1 MAIDLHTHSTASD
14 GSASPAEVV
23 RLAARAGLDAVALT
37 DHDTVEGLAEAT
49 VEADRAGV
57 RLVPGCEISCDPAGR
72 FPGTMHL
79 LVYFLDRRDDRNGTD
94 LEAAPLPARFRALR
108 EARNTRNEKIVAAL
122 HDHGVDIAL
131 DDVLAEAGGGSV
143 GRPHVAAVLVRA
155 GVVGSVQEAFDVW
168 LAKGRPA
175 YLERDRLGVEEAIA
189 LARASGGVTSVAH
202 PYSVGLTGDD
212 LDAFVATLATLGL
225 DALEAVYGRYSP
237 AERGALTELAIRHGL
252 AVTGGSDFH
261 GAYKPDLAVGTG
273 TGDLH
278 VPGALLAVLEA
289 RRS

>member
-37 DHDTVEGLAEAT
+37 DHDTVEGLAEAAA
-49 VEADRAGV
+49 EAERAGV
-57 RLVPGCEISCDPAGR
+57 RLVPGCEISCEPADR

-79 LVYFLDRRDDRNGTD
+79 LVYFLDVSGGPDLGT
-94 LEAAPLPARFRALR
+94 LPLPARFRELR
-108 EARNTRNEKIVAAL
+108 EARSTRNARIVATL
-122 HDHGVDIAL
+122 NDHGVDITL
-131 DDVLAEAGGGSV
+131 DDVLAEAGDGTV

-155 GVVGSVQEAFDVW
+155 GAVASVQEAFDVW
-168 LAKGRPA
+168 LARGRPA
-175 YLERDRLGVEEAIA
+175 YMERDRLGVEEALD

-202 PYSVGLTGDD
+202 PHSIGLTGGD
-212 LDAFVATLATLGL
+212 LDSFVAELAAAGL

-237 AERGALTELAIRHGL
+237 SERDDLAELAARHGL

-261 GAYKPDLAVGTG
+261 GTYKPDLAVGTG
-273 TGDLH
+273 TGDLA
-278 VPGALLAVLEA
+278 VPDRLLDELEA
-289 RRS
+289 RLR